1 MQPEELAEEFLLF
14 KGLGREQLGYL
25 APLFSQAAFR
35 EGKTIFAR
43 GAPAEMVYVL
53 EDGQVALRFQPE
65 DGEALTV
72 ATINRGYVFG
82 WSAMLGRPYYTS
94 SAICLAPSGAI
105 AVRGER
111 LRALIRAQPELS
123 IILGR
128 MALTVADRQ
137 ANAQFQITHLI
148 NKEISRAAA

>member
-1 MQPEELAEEFLLF
+1 MQPEELAEAFLLF

-35 EGKTIFAR
+35 EGETIFAR
-43 GAPAEMVYVL
+43 GAPAETVYVL

-65 DGEALTV
+65 DGESLTI

-82 WSAMLGRPYYTS
+82 WSAVLGRPYYTS
-94 SAICLAPSGAI
+94 SAVCVVKSRALAMD
-105 AVRGER
+105 GEE

-128 MALTVADRQ
+128 MALTVAGRQ